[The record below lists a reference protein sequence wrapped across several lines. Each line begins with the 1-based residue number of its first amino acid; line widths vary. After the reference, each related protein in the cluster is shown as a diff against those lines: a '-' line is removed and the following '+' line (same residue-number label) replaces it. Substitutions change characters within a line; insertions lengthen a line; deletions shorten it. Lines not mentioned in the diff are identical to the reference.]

1 MVGTIWHLNTS
12 QRLQTLTSTN
22 SNAYTRNRATDEL
35 ILCDGVLWDHRVPRQ
50 IHKFDKLKILQLQ
63 VETKVEEQAVFFVYI
78 KAFLLP
84 EDEVTKVVFLFFIR
98 NPYE

>member
-1 MVGTIWHLNTS
+1 MVDKVVGTCTDGVATIWDLNTS

-50 IHKFDKLKILQLQ
+50 IHKFDKLNQTLSGVLHPNGLEIINTEVILVLY
-63 VETKVEEQAVFFVYI
+63 TYFFS
-78 KAFLLP
+78 
-84 EDEVTKVVFLFFIR
+84 
-98 NPYE
+98 